1 MRYSPDAPID
11 PEIPIA
17 ETEDNRA
24 FFERIGALGDP
35 SRLAGALLLVGGT
48 DHRSLALRRA
58 QSLLRYDRRPSV
70 WSHAALLL
78 EWVGGDAGAIG
89 LEVTLDPE
97 GEHLP
102 ERNGVSVFHLSR
114 YYDTGRYPNIAL
126 VAPSF
131 APPAS
136 GNSDKSTGLKAIVEA
151 ALDPNRERSR
161 FPLWDALGAWSR
173 YTYTPETAQN
183 PLLSN
188 VPIPGAAFCEYAY
201 AMAGVDLTP
210 GATSDQTCPELL
222 WATVKRWSTRLAE
235 MQGTKLEAFAMR
247 RDLSGLAPPGAPDLS
262 SDPALKGLF
271 SARRAA
277 TKRATKTPSKRAKA
291 TRPKR

>member
-1 MRYSPDAPID
+1 MRYSPDAPIN

-24 FFERIGALGDP
+24 FFEHIAALGDP
-35 SRLAGALLLVGGT
+35 ARLTGALVLLGGT

-58 QSLLRYDRRPSV
+58 QTLLRYDRRPSV
-70 WSHAALLL
+70 WSHAALILQ
-78 EWVGGDAGAIG
+78 WVGGDAGAVG
-89 LEVTLDPE
+89 VEVTLDPE
-97 GEHLP
+97 GGHVP

-114 YYDTGRYPNIAL
+114 YDDTGRYPNVAL
-126 VAPSF
+126 IAPSF
-131 APPAS
+131 APRAGEPAAAV
-136 GNSDKSTGLKAIVEA
+136 GGRKAIVEA

-161 FPLWDALGAWSR
+161 FPLWDALGAWSS
-173 YTYTPETAQN
+173 YCYTPESTQN

-235 MQGTKLEAFAMR
+235 MQGTTLETFAMR
-247 RDLSGLAPPGAPDLS
+247 RDLSGVAPPGASDLA
-262 SDPALKGLF
+262 SDPALQGLF
-271 SARRAA
+271 SVRKAA
-277 TKRATKTPSKRAKA
+277 PRKA
-291 TRPKR
+291 PKAPPKRGKAPRRKR

>member
-1 MRYSPDAPID
+1 MRYSPDAPIN

-24 FFERIGALGDP
+24 FFERIAALGDP
-35 SRLAGALLLVGGT
+35 ARLSGALLLIGAT
-48 DHRSLALRRA
+48 DHLSLALRRA
-58 QSLLRYDRRPSV
+58 QTLLRYDRRPSV
-70 WSHAALLL
+70 WSHAALIL

-89 LEVTLDPE
+89 VEVTLDPE
-97 GEHLP
+97 GHHVP

-114 YYDTGRYPNIAL
+114 YYDTGRYPNVAL
-126 VAPSF
+126 VATTF
-131 APPAS
+131 GTDDES
-136 GNSDKSTGLKAIVEA
+136 GGRKAIVEA

-161 FPLWDALGAWSR
+161 FPLWDAIGTWSR
-173 YTYTPETAQN
+173 YAYAPETTPN

-201 AMAGVDLTP
+201 AMASVDLTP

-235 MQGTKLEAFAMR
+235 MQGTTLEAFAMR

-262 SDPALKGLF
+262 ADPALQGLF
-271 SARRAA
+271 SAKRAA
-277 TKRATKTPSKRAKA
+277 SKKPSSKNA
-291 TRPKR
+291 PKRGKAPLRKR

>member
-1 MRYSPDAPID
+1 MRYSSDAPIN

-17 ETEDNRA
+17 ETDDNRA
-24 FFERIGALGDP
+24 FFERASALGDP
-35 SRLAGALLLVGGT
+35 ARLSGALVLIGAT

-58 QSLLRYDRRPSV
+58 QTLLRYDRRPSV
-70 WSHAALLL
+70 WSHAALIL
-78 EWVGGDAGAIG
+78 EWVGGARGAVG
-89 LEVTLDPE
+89 VEVTLDPE
-97 GEHLP
+97 GDHVP

-114 YYDTGRYPNIAL
+114 YYDTGRYPNVAL

-131 APPAS
+131 AE
-136 GNSDKSTGLKAIVEA
+136 SDKSGGRKAIVEA

-161 FPLWDALGAWSR
+161 FPLWDALGTWSR
-173 YTYTPETAQN
+173 YAYAPETAQN
-183 PLLSN
+183 PLTSN

-235 MQGTKLEAFAMR
+235 MQGTKLEAYAMR
-247 RDLSGLAPPGAPDLS
+247 RDLSGAAPPGVPELAL
-262 SDPALKGLF
+262 DPALRGLF

-277 TKRATKTPSKRAKA
+277 KKGAKA
-291 TRPKR
+291 RGTKAPRRKR